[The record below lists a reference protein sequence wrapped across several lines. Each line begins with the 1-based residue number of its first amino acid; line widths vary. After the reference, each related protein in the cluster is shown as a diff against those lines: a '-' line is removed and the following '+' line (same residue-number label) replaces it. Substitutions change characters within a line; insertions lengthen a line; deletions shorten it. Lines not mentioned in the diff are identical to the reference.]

1 MNIKEPFVINIS
13 REVGSGGHTVGSILA
28 SRLGVRYCD
37 KFLLETLQ
45 KQFDLSAEAIENLK
59 GKKKNWLEDFLNI
72 VTPVPPQNALG
83 LGSKYTHEFRVDIT
97 PDDIYT
103 AEAEILRGFAQ
114 AGSCVIAGRSGF
126 HVFKD
131 HPNKLNVFI
140 GASLPY
146 RIDRVMKKQ
155 GITEQEAKDLIHKI
169 DRTRENFVRRI
180 ALVSR
185 YDLRNYDLVLLSDGH
200 SEEQIADLIM
210 AYIA

>member
-1 MNIKEPFVINIS
+1 M
-13 REVGSGGHTVGSILA
+13 
-28 SRLGVRYCD
+28 
-37 KFLLETLQ
+37 
-45 KQFDLSAEAIENLK
+45 
-59 GKKKNWLEDFLNI
+59 NI